1 MDVGGSGDSC
11 PWEERV
17 QEADQ
22 SAKQRRGNSGE
33 AIPVT
38 PLTTKSSAKATPFPI
53 ASQATREEGAHAIF
67 GYVRGI
73 SACPNNIATPAL
85 RAAFPDWDDRKI
97 TTWSNQLL
105 CSILEYHLACITR
118 GTKYCAP
125 LLPEEIEAKL
135 PPLADYLV
143 SDRRAVVDVSPKD
156 NQSRALRVTVWLH
169 SLDQNL
175 VGGEDAAASLHLS
188 DHRKGSLLNHFLSPS
203 MSYLRTEDVF
213 ARTVED
219 NWKMHQEHKKHYTDH
234 LKEALPQRTE
244 LKRSLQHKEEKLAL
258 ATSPRNEAKLSR
270 HLGNIQEELEHT
282 EKEIKYVRGQ
292 LEELWEV
299 EPTYVSD
306 PETQAEVDP
315 IDDVVEDTEQS
326 GHSPSESAS
335 ADAQSAGVTQ
345 GENQQSAE
353 GGHPLVIPGAPQT
366 MEVDDEDVVPTSS
379 VNWAGVTPA
388 EDSMLDKEDPAV
400 ADTGDNISVAGDMAN
415 LQLRLPKPDI
425 PDGDAASP

>member
-1 MDVGGSGDSC
+1 MDIGGSSDSR

-22 SAKQRRGNSGE
+22 SAKRRRGNSGE
-33 AIPVT
+33 AILVT
-38 PLTTKSSAKATPFPI
+38 PSTTKSTPFPI
-53 ASQATREEGAHAIF
+53 ASRVTREEGAHAIF
-67 GYVRGI
+67 GYVKGI
-73 SACPNNIATPAL
+73 SACPDNIATPAL

-105 CSILEYHLACITR
+105 CSISEYQLACITR

-135 PPLADYLV
+135 PPLADYLA
-143 SDRRAVVDVSPKD
+143 SDRRALVDVCPKD
-156 NQSRALRVTVWLH
+156 NRSRALRVAVWLH

-175 VGGEDAAASLHLS
+175 VGSEDAAASLHLG
-188 DHRKGSLLNHFLSPS
+188 DHRKGSLLNHFLSPGT
-203 MSYLRTEDVF
+203 SYLRTEDVF
-213 ARTVED
+213 TRTVKD
-219 NWKMHQEHKKHYTDH
+219 NWKTHQEHKKHYTDH
-234 LKEALPQRTE
+234 LKKALPQRTE
-244 LKRSLQHKEEKLAL
+244 LKQSLQHKEEKLAL
-258 ATSPRNEAKLSR
+258 AASPQNQTKLSR
-270 HLGNIQEELEHT
+270 QLGNVQEELGCT
-282 EKEIKYVRGQ
+282 NKEIKYVRGQ
-292 LEELWEV
+292 LEELKEV
-299 EPTYVSD
+299 EPTYVSN

-326 GHSPSESAS
+326 GPSPSESAP
-335 ADAQSAGVTQ
+335 ADAQSAGVTP

-353 GGHPLVIPGAPQT
+353 GGHPLVILGTPQT

-379 VNWAGVTPA
+379 VNSAGGTPA

-400 ADTGDNISVAGDMAN
+400 ADNGDNISVAGDMAN
-415 LQLRLPKPDI
+415 LQLRSPKPDV